1 MTADSHAR
9 PSLPTRSAVVVVL
22 VALSTAAPRETVAAE
37 RLAIE
42 SNSDCPSAEAVRK
55 ALFGLRAADD
65 WPSTTVSIQVKEQG
79 IFVDL
84 GTSGAS
90 RRTIPVAPNCDAR
103 AATVALVVATWTND
117 LPAQTVT
124 SPVLQPATYMSAGRR
139 SSETSSANARLGRH
153 EIGGGLLAAIGGGI
167 APGIRVELVSLR
179 GDSGVGWL
187 AGLVVPAAREL
198 AVGSGKTAWT
208 RASVGFALHGRLAGN
223 GWFLS
228 GDAGMAVAYT
238 VVWGLSYASNQTD
251 QSLTYGP
258 TVGVRG
264 GLPWKRLKIW
274 IDLRGGRWLYGQS
287 VQIDGDAGQGV
298 ATASL
303 PAWDVQWTLG
313 ASYPF

>member
-1 MTADSHAR
+1 
-9 PSLPTRSAVVVVL
+9 VVVL
-22 VALSTAAPRETVAAE
+22 VALATLAPRETAAAE
-37 RLAIE
+37 RLSIE
-42 SNSDCPSAEAVRK
+42 SNADCPSAEAIRK

-84 GTSGAS
+84 GASGAS
-90 RRTIPVAPNCDAR
+90 RRTIPLAPDCDAR
-103 AATVALVVATWTND
+103 AATVALVVATWAND

-124 SPVLQPATYMSAGRR
+124 SPVLQPATNVSAGRP
-139 SSETSSANARLGRH
+139 SPEPASANARPGHH
-153 EIGGGLLAAIGGGI
+153 EIGGGLLAAMGGGI
-167 APGIRVELVSLR
+167 APGVRVELVSLR
-179 GDSGVGWL
+179 GGGGVGWL
-187 AGLVVPAAREL
+187 ASLVVPAAREL

-208 RASVGFALHGRLAGN
+208 RASAGLALYGRLASN

-238 VVWGLSYASNQTD
+238 VVWGRSYTSNQTD